1 MAKYSKSRPAP
12 VAAGSKRFL
21 YVTAAIAGGVLMV
34 VEILGAKM
42 LAPYLGT
49 SHFVWVAQISVTM
62 VALAFGYILGGKLA
76 DRTPRLGALYGGYLL
91 AGFWCA
97 ASVPA
102 TEPVAFFALKFNLAF
117 GSIVAST
124 ILFFV
129 PLTLMAM
136 TVPFLLRSVS
146 QSLANLGT
154 RLGTLSAVSTMGSF
168 AGTAG
173 VGYLMIPKLAN
184 STTMLGCA
192 TVLVSLA
199 TIYFVVVGRGSR
211 PIASLVV
218 VWASLPFAGMLT
230 EKQQAARLG
239 GAEELFRGNSHFGLL
254 QVCDVG
260 PTQRYLL
267 NDFLVQNSYDPTT
280 RQSTATFTYML
291 SELARAYAPRI
302 DSALCI
308 GLGVGIVPM
317 DFSAAGARVDVV
329 EINPAIVPVAREF
342 FDFDEKRVNLT
353 IDDGRHVLNTS
364 AAHYDVVILDAFLG
378 DSSPSHLMSREAFAS
393 MRARMNPEGVLVINC
408 FGDLTAGK
416 DYFVGS
422 LHRTLSAVFR
432 SVKLHASLRGGLFFV
447 ASDQLE
453 LSRPIRTDFSG
464 VHLYVREEVRYAYDN
479 EVSVRSDAGIV
490 LTDDYNP
497 VEFFDAKNREEL
509 RKILAFSM
517 KKS

>member
-1 MAKYSKSRPAP
+1 
-12 VAAGSKRFL
+12 
-21 YVTAAIAGGVLMV
+21 MV

-62 VALAFGYILGGKLA
+62 VALACGYMLGGKLA
-76 DRTPRLGALYGGYLL
+76 DRSSQLSPLYTGYLV
-91 AGFWCA
+91 AGIWCA

-136 TVPFLLRSVS
+136 TVPFLIKSVS

-154 RLGTLSAVSTMGSF
+154 RLGTLSAISTMGSF

-173 VGYLMIPKLAN
+173 VGYVMIPRLAN
-184 STTMLGCA
+184 STTMFGCA
-192 TVLVSLA
+192 AVLVLVA
-199 TIYFVVVGRGSR
+199 TTYFVAFARGRKDLSALVGAWG
-211 PIASLVV
+211 L
-218 VWASLPFAGMLT
+218 LPFAVFLS
-230 EKQQAARLG
+230 QQQHAARLG
-239 GAEELFRGNSHFGLL
+239 GADELFRGNSHFGML
-254 QVCDVG
+254 QVCELG

-280 RQSTATFTYML
+280 SQSTAMFTYML
-291 SELARAYAPRI
+291 SELARAYTPEIR
-302 DSALCI
+302 SVLCI

-317 DFSAAGARVDVV
+317 DFAAAGAKVDVV
-329 EINPAIVPVAREF
+329 EINPAIVPVAEQF
-342 FDFDEKRVNLT
+342 FDFDRSRVELT
-353 IDDGRHVLNTS
+353 LDDGRHLLNTS
-364 AAHYDVVILDAFLG
+364 KSLYDVVVLDAFLG
-378 DSSPSHLMSREAFAS
+378 DSSPSHLMSREAFES
-393 MRARMNPEGVLVINC
+393 MRARLNPDGVLVINC
-408 FGDLTAGK
+408 FGDLKPGH

-422 LHRTLSAVFR
+422 LNKTLGAVFT
-432 SVKLHASLRGGLFFV
+432 SVKLHASQRGGMFFV
-447 ASDQLE
+447 ASNQPALV
-453 LSRPIRTDFSG
+453 RAPRTDFSN
-464 VHLYVREEVRYAYDN
+464 VHVYVRDEVRYTYSH
-479 EVSVRSDAGIV
+479 EVSVDSAVGIV

-497 VEFFDAKNREEL
+497 VEFFDANNREEL

-517 KKS
+517 KQG